1 MSLVHDLIHWKL
13 NTSEQKQA
21 SNHNQV
27 HSILLTIQNSIMIA
41 QPAWLRFTF
50 MLYRSSDGFQKKIE
64 YVELSLSENSA
75 AQIYLELA
83 PS

>member
-1 MSLVHDLIHWKL
+1 
-13 NTSEQKQA
+13 
-21 SNHNQV
+21 
-27 HSILLTIQNSIMIA
+27 MIA